1 MCSCVC
7 LECQRKSTI
16 SPLTRF
22 TGLSTPLRGDTSS
35 QGILRKGRLA
45 IAIMINFPNS
55 KMQFWFEELENMLVI
70 TLRWQPVTPSAQ
82 SQPWPREG
90 NVKYPTR
97 ETLTCRHRR
106 CTTPKNFYIVTLC
119 KVASAF
125 IPFSLPNLKCCTFCV
140 FLILLNKYRVES
152 KAKDDFKFPVMVED
166 GKHSCTEVNSLN
178 INSLFSSL

>member
-1 MCSCVC
+1 MSKRIDDLPFDQVHG
-7 LECQRKSTI
+7 
-16 SPLTRF
+16 PLYPTERRHEF
-22 TGLSTPLRGDTSS
+22 PRDPPKRSACHRNHDKLSKWQDAVLVWRGGKYARHQLR
-35 QGILRKGRLA
+35 
-45 IAIMINFPNS
+45 
-55 KMQFWFEELENMLVI
+55 I

-106 CTTPKNFYIVTLC
+106 CTTAKNFYIVTLC